1 MKTTS
6 WRTLLIASCISSLTV
21 QAETLTDLSLGTATS
36 ALDIRTEFTVLRNE
50 SGQFDEVDT
59 VKIIDDY
66 IIVEA
71 PLSAKY
77 ANQQKSP
84 SKGSTSRLVVSENG
98 TNTLGLTEGEVILE
112 YRRRDD
118 VESITSDYE
127 VSLVDELHGLNRIVV
142 QVSDL
147 GSLSEILASLKNDF
161 RVASLELVID
171 YGKPVEQ

>member
-1 MKTTS
+1 METTS
-6 WRTLLIASCISSLTV
+6 WRALLIASCFSSLAV
-21 QAETLTDLSLGTATS
+21 QAENLADLSLGKA
-36 ALDIRTEFTVLRNE
+36 ANLLNVRTEFTVFRNE

-71 PLSAKY
+71 SQSAKY
-77 ANQQKSP
+77 ANQQSS
-84 SKGSTSRLVVSENG
+84 SKGSASRLVVSENG
-98 TNTLGLTEGEVILE
+98 TNTLGLTKGEVILG

-127 VSLVDELHGLNRIVV
+127 VSLVGELHGLNRIVV

-147 GSLSEILASLKNDF
+147 GSLSEILASLKSDF

>member
-1 MKTTS
+1 METTS
-6 WRTLLIASCISSLTV
+6 WRTLLIASCISSLSV

-36 ALDIRTEFTVLRNE
+36 ALDIRNEFIILPKEIRAL
-50 SGQFDEVDT
+50 DEVDAI
-59 VKIIDDY
+59 KIIDDY

-71 PLSAKY
+71 SQSAKY
-77 ANQQKSP
+77 ANQQSS
-84 SKGSTSRLVVSENG
+84 SKGSASRLVVSENG

-127 VSLVDELHGLNRIVV
+127 VSLVGELHGLNRIVV

-147 GSLSEILASLKNDF
+147 GSLSEILASLKSDF

>member
-1 MKTTS
+1 METTS
-6 WRTLLIASCISSLTV
+6 WRTLLIASCISSLSV

-36 ALDIRTEFTVLRNE
+36 ALDIRNEFIILPKEIRE
-50 SGQFDEVDT
+50 LDEVDAI
-59 VKIIDDY
+59 KIIDDY

-71 PLSAKY
+71 SQSAKY
-77 ANQQKSP
+77 ANQQSS
-84 SKGSTSRLVVSENG
+84 SKGSASRLVVSENG

-127 VSLVDELHGLNRIVV
+127 VSLVGELHGLNRIVV

-147 GSLSEILASLKNDF
+147 GSLSEILASLKSDF

>member
-1 MKTTS
+1 METTS
-6 WRTLLIASCISSLTV
+6 WRTLLIASCITSLTA

-36 ALDIRTEFTVLRNE
+36 ALDIRNEFIVLTKE
-50 SGQFDEVDT
+50 IKELDEVDT

-71 PLSAKY
+71 SQSAKY
-77 ANQQKSP
+77 ANQQSS
-84 SKGSTSRLVVSENG
+84 SKGSASRLVVSENG

-127 VSLVDELHGLNRIVV
+127 VSLVGELHGLNRVVV

-147 GSLSEILASLKNDF
+147 GSLSEILASLKSDF
-161 RVASLELVID
+161 RVASVELVID